1 MHSGMIGKVEK
12 AHRYVD
18 ERERFEVESLTV
30 TIHGDNA
37 DHHVELRGGRWRCG
51 CDFFSHNDACAH
63 TMALE
68 LLLAGMLPAVAAAPA
83 VEAIPA

>member
-1 MHSGMIGKVEK
+1 MHSGMIGKVAK
-12 AHRYVD
+12 AHRYVK
-18 ERERFEVESLTV
+18 ERERFEVESLGV

-37 DHHVELRGGRWRCG
+37 DHHVEFVDGCWRCG
-51 CDFFSHNDACAH
+51 CDFFAHNDACAH

-68 LLLAGMLPAVAAAPA
+68 LLLAEMLPATTAAPE